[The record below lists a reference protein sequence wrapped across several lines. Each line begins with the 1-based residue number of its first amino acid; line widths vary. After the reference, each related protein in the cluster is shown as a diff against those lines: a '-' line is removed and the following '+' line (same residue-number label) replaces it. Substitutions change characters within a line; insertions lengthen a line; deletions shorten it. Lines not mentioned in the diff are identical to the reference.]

1 MGKRHAVQVLRD
13 AGLTQRQVRASHG
26 VSERTVRRIEREE
39 RVTEFDDAAERE
51 RRRLGRPSKV
61 EPYRSQVTAILTSEP
76 TLPTQEVLRR
86 VREDGY
92 TGAKTAL
99 YALVAE
105 LRPKDSRPMVRF
117 EGVAGEFS
125 QHDFGQVDVVY
136 VDGTKK
142 RVHFFASRLK
152 WSRWVEVSVVP
163 DECAETLVRT
173 LVVHYECMGGVP
185 LASVFDRPK
194 TVAISWGAD
203 GVVTQWNQTFLQA
216 MGALGVAPELCWPYS
231 PEQKGAV
238 ENLVKWVKG
247 SFFKCRKF
255 LDDDDLERQLRV
267 WLHEVNVTRPSRA
280 TNEIPALRMEREER
294 ARLRPVKVPSA
305 ELVLRFPVQVGPTA
319 YVTHDGCR
327 YSMPPQAI
335 GATGTLYL
343 GQTSLKII
351 AGRWNAV
358 HPRLFESGAKS
369 SLPEHRTAM
378 VAVVSG
384 ERGKNYL
391 KRQHLLDLGDD
402 AVEYLTEL
410 VHRRPRTWF
419 GDVHKMHELLSLH
432 GDTATYAAITA
443 ALEARTFG
451 AEYVAHQLGELD
463 RLARLVF
470 CGEVQQ

>member
-1 MGKRHAVQVLRD
+1 
-13 AGLTQRQVRASHG
+13 
-26 VSERTVRRIEREE
+26 
-39 RVTEFDDAAERE
+39 
-51 RRRLGRPSKV
+51 
-61 EPYRSQVTAILTSEP
+61 
-76 TLPTQEVLRR
+76 
-86 VREDGY
+86 
-92 TGAKTAL
+92 
-99 YALVAE
+99 
-105 LRPKDSRPMVRF
+105 
-117 EGVAGEFS
+117 
-125 QHDFGQVDVVY
+125 
-136 VDGTKK
+136 
-142 RVHFFASRLK
+142 
-152 WSRWVEVSVVP
+152 
-163 DECAETLVRT
+163 
-173 LVVHYECMGGVP
+173 
-185 LASVFDRPK
+185 
-194 TVAISWGAD
+194 
-203 GVVTQWNQTFLQA
+203 

-255 LDDDDLERQLRV
+255 LDDDDLERQLRA
-267 WLHEVNVTRPSRA
+267 WLHEVNTTRPSRA

-335 GATGTLYL
+335 GATGTLFL

-351 AGRWNAV
+351 AGRWSAT

-391 KRQHLLDLGDD
+391 KRQHLLDLGED

-432 GDTATYAAITA
+432 GDAATYAAITA

-451 AEYVAHQLGELD
+451 AEYVAHQLGELA

-470 CGEVQQ
+470 CGEAQQ

>member
-1 MGKRHAVQVLRD
+1 
-13 AGLTQRQVRASHG
+13 
-26 VSERTVRRIEREE
+26 
-39 RVTEFDDAAERE
+39 
-51 RRRLGRPSKV
+51 
-61 EPYRSQVTAILTSEP
+61 
-76 TLPTQEVLRR
+76 

-163 DECAETLVRT
+163 DECVETLVRT

-194 TVAISWGAD
+194 TVAILWGAD

-216 MGALGVAPELCWPYS
+216 IGALGVAPEQCWPYS

-238 ENLVKWVKG
+238 ENLVKWAKG

-255 LDDDDLERQLRV
+255 LDDDDLERQLRA
-267 WLHEVNVTRPSRA
+267 WLHEVNTTRPSRA

-305 ELVLRFPVQVGPTA
+305 QLVLRFPVQVGPTA

-327 YSMPPQAI
+327 DSMPPQAI
-335 GATGTLYL
+335 GATGTLFL
-343 GQTSLKII
+343 GQTSLKNT
-351 AGRWNAV
+351 AGRWSAL
-358 HPRLFESGAKS
+358 HPRLF
-369 SLPEHRTAM
+369 
-378 VAVVSG
+378 
-384 ERGKNYL
+384 
-391 KRQHLLDLGDD
+391 
-402 AVEYLTEL
+402 
-410 VHRRPRTWF
+410 F
-419 GDVHKMHELLSLH
+419 
-432 GDTATYAAITA
+432 A
-443 ALEARTFG
+443 ALEK
-451 AEYVAHQLGELD
+451 
-463 RLARLVF
+463 
-470 CGEVQQ
+470 